1 MFAVRENTQMADHGT
16 RIVIVDDHPLVREGL
31 KQLLGGQTEF
41 ELVGEASD
49 AAQAR
54 QVLAQLVPDI
64 AVLDLTLGADDG
76 MDLVRWI
83 RLHQPSIRIM
93 ILSMQDEALY
103 AERLLRLGISAYV
116 MKSAAEADF
125 LNALRKVA
133 RGQRHLSAEMSERLL
148 SKAVRGQLTAGDDDP
163 VAALTD
169 RELEVF
175 KLIGGGVST
184 RQISEQLVLSM
195 KTVDAHRRHMREK
208 LNLRTTSE
216 LVRYAAQ
223 WVAAQP
229 HKEPVTT
236 E

>member
-1 MFAVRENTQMADHGT
+1 MMADHGV

-31 KQLLGGQTEF
+31 KQLLAEQSEF

-54 QVLAQLVPDI
+54 QVIAQLQPEI
-64 AVLDLTLGADDG
+64 AVLDLTLGADSG

-83 RLHQPSIRIM
+83 RQEYPAVRM
-93 ILSMQDEALY
+93 MVLSMQDEALY

-116 MKSAAEADF
+116 MKSAAESDF

-184 RQISEQLVLSM
+184 RQISEQLGLSM

-229 HKEPVTT
+229 SQEALAA

>member
-1 MFAVRENTQMADHGT
+1 MADHGV

-31 KQLLGGQTEF
+31 KQLLAEQNEF

-54 QVLAQLVPDI
+54 QIIAQLAPDI
-64 AVLDLTLGADDG
+64 AVLDLTLGADSG
-76 MDLVRWI
+76 MDLVRWL
-83 RLHQPSIRIM
+83 RQQYPSVRILV
-93 ILSMQDEALY
+93 LSMQDEALY
-103 AERLLRLGISAYV
+103 AERLLRLGISGYV

-163 VAALTD
+163 VAALTE

-184 RQISEQLVLSM
+184 RQISEQLGLSM

-223 WVAAQP
+223 WVAGQP
-229 HKEPVTT
+229 SQEAVGA

>member
-1 MFAVRENTQMADHGT
+1 MRETIKMADHGV

-31 KQLLGGQTEF
+31 KQLLAGQSEF

-54 QVLAQLVPDI
+54 QVLAHMVPDI

-76 MDLVRWI
+76 VDLVRWI
-83 RLHQPSIRIM
+83 RQHHTTIRIM
-93 ILSMQDEALY
+93 VLSMQDEALY
-103 AERLLRLGISAYV
+103 AERLLRLGVSAYV

-148 SKAVRGQLTAGDDDP
+148 SKAVRGQLNAGDDDP

-175 KLIGGGVST
+175 KLIGGGIST

-223 WVAAQP
+223 WVAGQP
-229 HKEPVTT
+229 SKEAVVVD

>member
-1 MFAVRENTQMADHGT
+1 MADHGV

-31 KQLLGGQTEF
+31 KQLLAEQNEF

-54 QVLAQLVPDI
+54 QIIAQLQPEI
-64 AVLDLTLGADDG
+64 AVLDLTLGADSG

-83 RLHQPSIRIM
+83 RQQYPAIRIM
-93 ILSMQDEALY
+93 VLSMQDEALY

-116 MKSAAEADF
+116 MKSAAESDF

-148 SKAVRGQLTAGDDDP
+148 SKAVRGQLTSGDDDP

-184 RQISEQLVLSM
+184 RQISEQLGLSM

-223 WVAAQP
+223 WVANQP
-229 HKEPVTT
+229 NQETVTA